1 MQATFWWWPSQFDW
15 FSPSNTSDSVFVD
28 YINAGKQTFANI
40 CPTFG
45 SPDVTRPQ
53 NNNTRT
59 HAHLRAHASASPGG
73 FSSPKYT
80 CLLGYSLM
88 REGGEKENKP
98 SLRRCASFKQD
109 SVYRFCSLRCIS
121 NNGGVGRRQH
131 ETARVCMHVCPRES
145 DSGAQRRN
153 IRAVLFTPRL
163 LCVSSAMVKL
173 DSHVWRPARLL
184 RGRRLLTLRVPLTPP
199 WGAEKEGRK
208 IPASFPVVSFS
219 PAREL
224 ISSRLFFFF

>member
-1 MQATFWWWPSQFDW
+1 MQATFWWWPLQFLW

-28 YINAGKQTFANI
+28 YINAGKQTFAK
-40 CPTFG
+40 TFVHRLVALT
-45 SPDVTRPQ
+45 SHAPK

-59 HAHLRAHASASPGG
+59 HAHLRAQASASPGG

-88 REGGEKENKP
+88 REGEKKENKP

-163 LCVSSAMVKL
+163 LCVSSAMLKL
-173 DSHVWRPARLL
+173 DGHVWRPARLF
-184 RGRRLLTLRVPLTPP
+184 RGRRLLTLCVPFDSTVR
-199 WGAEKEGRK
+199 GRK
-208 IPASFPVVSFS
+208 RGEKKYLPVS
-219 PAREL
+219 L
-224 ISSRLFFFF
+224 W